1 MPAEELM
8 VEAAKQHSV
17 QNDLPGKGVVESEL
31 ESAGPLGPTRSH
43 GILAQVS
50 ATFNA
55 ERAFASWNSG
65 IRSALAALECKA
77 LLSDKDIGFE
87 RELSLVVKPDGA
99 VGFIHWVDV
108 KENRGK
114 EVTVDASTYEVKPFC
129 NIIHPTEHFD
139 GITVLVP
146 AVGCRLVQ
154 QKFKKRWTTI
164 ELDDGATVDVDEMP
178 KVSPD
183 VMALKQLYSLASGD
197 GRSNLSGVCQCFV
210 CGAGSLRASALSTCA
225 MCKLAAHADCAE
237 VASDRFRERP
247 GGFGLGDFEHVAVP
261 SDLPRSAL

>member
-65 IRSALAALECKA
+65 IRSAFAALKCKA
-77 LLSDKDIGFE
+77 LLLDNDIGFE

-129 NIIHPTEHFD
+129 NIIHPTKHFD

-154 QKFKKRWTTI
+154 QKF
-164 ELDDGATVDVDEMP
+164 
-178 KVSPD
+178 
-183 VMALKQLYSLASGD
+183 
-197 GRSNLSGVCQCFV
+197 
-210 CGAGSLRASALSTCA
+210 
-225 MCKLAAHADCAE
+225 
-237 VASDRFRERP
+237 
-247 GGFGLGDFEHVAVP
+247 
-261 SDLPRSAL
+261 